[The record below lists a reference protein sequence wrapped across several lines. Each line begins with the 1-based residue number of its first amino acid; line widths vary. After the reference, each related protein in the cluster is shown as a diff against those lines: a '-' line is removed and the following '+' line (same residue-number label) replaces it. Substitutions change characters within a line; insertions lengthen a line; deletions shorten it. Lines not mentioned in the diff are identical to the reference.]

1 MMNRFLLVFIFWLL
15 GFIGGLIAYFILP
28 LISNFIKSFIPN
40 LLTKFFLEALIAGII
55 GSGISTVAILFWA
68 SKSSK
73 EF

>member
-1 MMNRFLLVFIFWLL
+1 MMNRILLVFIFWLL

-28 LISNFIKSFIPN
+28 FISNFIKSFIPN

-68 SKSSK
+68 GKSSK